1 MNKNKIFI
9 NIAKEVSNFS
19 KDPRRKIGAISVDN
33 DKKILSTG
41 YNGFPRGIL
50 DSEED
55 WNNREIKNK
64 FVVHAEANMVYNAT
78 YTGVS
83 LKDST
88 IYVYGLP
95 VCSNCALSLIQS
107 GVKKVIYY
115 HDYIEGDEK
124 WIESFKET
132 QKLFTLAGIEVEKF
146 TE

>member
-115 HDYIEGDEK
+115 HDYIAGDEK

-132 QKLFTLAGIEVEKF
+132 QQLFTMAGIDIEQF